1 MYTHTDMH
9 THAGLHMHARA
20 RARTHTHTHK
30 DACTYTCMHTH
41 MHMQETINDT
51 LFPSGHVQEQFLK
64 ENFESISF
72 TPVAMDKFAQQVAT
86 LERAADVSDP
96 ASMPFSPRLSLSS
109 RFLSRS
115 QLAGVR

>member
-1 MYTHTDMH
+1 
-9 THAGLHMHARA
+9 MHACA
-20 RARTHTHTHK
+20 RAHTHK
-30 DACTYTCMHTH
+30 DAYTNTCMHTH
-41 MHMQETINDT
+41 VHMQETVNNT

-64 ENFESISF
+64 ENFESVSF

-86 LERAADVSDP
+86 LERAAEVSDP

-115 QLAGVR
+115 QQAGIR